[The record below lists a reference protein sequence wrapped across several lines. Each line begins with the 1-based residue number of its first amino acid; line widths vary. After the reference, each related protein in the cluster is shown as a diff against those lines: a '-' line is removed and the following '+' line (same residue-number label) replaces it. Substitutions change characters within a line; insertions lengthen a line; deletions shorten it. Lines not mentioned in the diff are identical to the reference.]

1 MSKIVWK
8 ILFVE
13 IQGLFVMSFKFPLFS
28 VKFQELVPFYDLE

>member
-13 IQGLFVMSFKFPLFS
+13 IQGVMSFKFPLFS